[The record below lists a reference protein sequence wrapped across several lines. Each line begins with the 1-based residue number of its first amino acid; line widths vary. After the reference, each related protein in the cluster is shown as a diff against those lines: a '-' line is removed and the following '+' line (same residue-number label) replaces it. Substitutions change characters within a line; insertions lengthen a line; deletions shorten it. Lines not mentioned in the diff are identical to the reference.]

1 LSIVWL
7 EHIKD
12 FPDPNLGDN
21 EGLLAIG
28 GELTPEWLLKAY
40 RMGIFP
46 WFNAGD
52 PIMWWS
58 PNPRMILYPK
68 EFKVS
73 KSFRNILNKKKH
85 VVTFNRN
92 FQEVIQYCGEI
103 KRMGQEGTWLTSEM
117 KSAYLTLHKMG
128 WAHSIEVWN
137 ESELVGGLYG
147 LAMGKLFFGESM
159 FSKESNASKIALYSL
174 SQLLITKGF
183 EFIDCQIYTSH
194 LESLGAK
201 EVERTEFIK
210 LVQNQT
216 NLEQVIL

>member
-1 LSIVWL
+1 MSIVWL